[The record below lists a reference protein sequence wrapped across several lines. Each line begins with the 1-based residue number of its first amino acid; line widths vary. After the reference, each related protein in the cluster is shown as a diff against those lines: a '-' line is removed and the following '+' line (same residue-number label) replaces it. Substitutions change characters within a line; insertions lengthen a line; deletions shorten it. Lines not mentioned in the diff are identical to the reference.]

1 MATEKVLLISV
12 KYLRL
17 CLPILQ
23 AEHAIF
29 IFHFFEQKVLLDR
42 LVMKNLELQV
52 TLFHSCLLTC
62 MYIQQSGN
70 LLFSCLLIWYLYRI
84 YNYLYSFT
92 LFYKQLVYEQLALGC
107 QIAKGPF
114 KNDVSAKMQI
124 LDPLPPM
131 SLLVTFFITRFF
143 FQEKFL

>member
-1 MATEKVLLISV
+1 
-12 KYLRL
+12 
-17 CLPILQ
+17 
-23 AEHAIF
+23 
-29 IFHFFEQKVLLDR
+29 
-42 LVMKNLELQV
+42 MKNLELQV